1 MNIGIIN
8 IRNQNRKE
16 TISLLL
22 HQCRD
27 VVMIKMKVNFNNI
40 TGIIK
45 PMHAVNNG
53 PVGSMT
59 ETHQVKSNFTTY
71 KAAKIPYARN
81 HDASF
86 CSDYGGEHTVDV
98 HMIFPDFTKN
108 PYNPESYDFTA
119 TDDYLKRIDD
129 VGTEVFYR
137 LGTKI
142 EHQRKKYGSI
152 VPADFKKWAVIA
164 EHIIR
169 HYTSGW
175 ADGFNY
181 TITYW
186 EIWNEP
192 DGVRND
198 GDRPNWSGTPEEYY
212 EFYDVVARHLKER
225 FPHLK
230 IGGPAL
236 SWVDNIE
243 WFDNFMKYLTRSS
256 DRTPLDF
263 FSWHAYPQDTNA
275 IIKDGTIVRQKLD
288 EYGYTDTENILNE
301 WNYLEGWT
309 DKFVASIEGIISM
322 RGAAFTS
329 AVMARSQKSSI
340 DMLMYYDA
348 RPCGFNGMFDYYTL
362 RPLKGYY
369 PFLMFSK
376 LYELKNEVESSS
388 DDGDL
393 YIAAAKDEN
402 KKAMMVTYYSLDK
415 NAPDKN
421 VEITGINNGEWYCYY
436 LDADRT
442 LEKEVLTVENGYAAL
457 NMPKE
462 CVVFITNTE
471 DML

>member
-1 MNIGIIN
+1 
-8 IRNQNRKE
+8 
-16 TISLLL
+16 
-22 HQCRD
+22 
-27 VVMIKMKVNFNNI
+27 
-40 TGIIK
+40 
-45 PMHAVNNG
+45 
-53 PVGSMT
+53 
-59 ETHQVKSNFTTY
+59 
-71 KAAKIPYARN
+71 
-81 HDASF
+81 
-86 CSDYGGEHTVDV
+86 
-98 HMIFPDFTKN
+98 
-108 PYNPESYDFTA
+108 
-119 TDDYLKRIDD
+119 
-129 VGTEVFYR
+129 
-137 LGTKI
+137 
-142 EHQRKKYGSI
+142 
-152 VPADFKKWAVIA
+152 
-164 EHIIR
+164 
-169 HYTSGW
+169 
-175 ADGFNY
+175 
-181 TITYW
+181 
-186 EIWNEP
+186 
-192 DGVRND
+192 
-198 GDRPNWSGTPEEYY
+198 
-212 EFYDVVARHLKER
+212 
-225 FPHLK
+225 
-230 IGGPAL
+230 
-236 SWVDNIE
+236 
-243 WFDNFMKYLTRSS
+243 
-256 DRTPLDF
+256 
-263 FSWHAYPQDTNA
+263 
-275 IIKDGTIVRQKLD
+275 
-288 EYGYTDTENILNE
+288 
-301 WNYLEGWT
+301 
-309 DKFVASIEGIISM
+309 M